1 MRAAAG
7 AAADILGIAPP
18 SSLYPATTDASA
30 FATVA
35 GIPTIAALGPGC
47 IGRAHRADE
56 YVSIKSVIDASK
68 LYVRLALRYLED
80 SE

>member
-1 MRAAAG
+1 IFG
-7 AAADILGIAPP
+7 AELPLGI
-18 SSLYPATTDASA
+18 YPATTDASA

-56 YVSIKSVIDASK
+56 YVSLTSVIAAAR
-68 LYVRLALRYLED
+68 LYVMLVLHYLEGF
-80 SE
+80 S

>member
-1 MRAAAG
+1 VMRAAAAAATAVLG
-7 AAADILGIAPP
+7 AAPP
-18 SSLYPATTDASA
+18 PALYPATTDASA

-56 YVSIKSVIDASK
+56 YVSLTSVIDAAK
-68 LYVRLALRYLED
+68 LYVTLALGYLEED
-80 SE
+80 